1 MNEGFIK
8 IDRKLLKWGW
18 KDVPEMVALWIEI
31 LLQANY
37 QDGEWH
43 GKKYERGSFP
53 TSVGKLAKATGLS
66 LRQVRTGLER
76 LKQSGEITVK
86 STSHGT
92 KINVV
97 KWAEYQDYDDNSDKQ
112 PTSQRQASDKQPTTL
127 KERKKERRKEY
138 IYINTRSQE
147 ETEVYDTSKNPEIT
161 EEQREAMRRRRA

>member
-1 MNEGFIK
+1 MSEGFIK

-43 GKKYERGSFP
+43 GKKYEKGSFP
-53 TSVGKLAKATGLS
+53 TSVDKLAKATGLS
-66 LRQVRTGLER
+66 LRQVRTCLER
-76 LKQSGEITVK
+76 LQQSGEIIVK

-92 KINVV
+92 KIKVV
-97 KWAEYQDYDDNSDKQ
+97 KWAQYQDYDDGSDK
-112 PTSQRQASDKQPTTL
+112 PSTSHRQAIDKQATTL

-138 IYINTRSQE
+138 IYKNTRSQE
-147 ETEVYDTSKNPEIT
+147 EPEVYDSSKNPEIT
-161 EEQREAMRRRRA
+161 DEQREAMRRRRA